1 VRELDPEA
9 LKTMVDSLSQPIED
23 ADVEEIFDS

>member
-1 VRELDPEA
+1 MREMDPDA